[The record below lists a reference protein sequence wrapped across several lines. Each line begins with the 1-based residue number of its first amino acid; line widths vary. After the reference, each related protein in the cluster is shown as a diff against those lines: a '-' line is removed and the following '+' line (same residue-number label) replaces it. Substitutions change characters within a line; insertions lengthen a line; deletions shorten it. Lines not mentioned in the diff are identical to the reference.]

1 MSEIKSSLGEINV
14 YKNIADEN
22 NLNIWQEKISQ
33 VKHMKNKTLGN
44 KINTASVIDPLHSFR
59 ILRLSVGRV
68 NSTKHL
74 PLFNCH

>member
-44 KINTASVIDPLHSFR
+44 KINTASVICEKSPGSQ
-59 ILRLSVGRV
+59 IYV
-68 NSTKHL
+68 K
-74 PLFNCH
+74 